1 MRSVHYMRNTSNW
14 YVPDRRLKCA
24 RLYLQVLSAFAP
36 LKQRLEL
43 ALKHQNQMLSNDSG
57 RHTKQRTRNDDEY
70 GDEDDANAAQ
80 PQIKLKMDFSQF
92 GAKQ

>member
-1 MRSVHYMRNTSNW
+1 
-14 YVPDRRLKCA
+14 
-24 RLYLQVLSAFAP
+24 VLSAFAP

-43 ALKHQNQMLSNDSG
+43 ALKHQNQIVSNDSG
-57 RHTKQRTRNDDEY
+57 RHTKQRTRNNDDDY
-70 GDEDDANAAQ
+70 AGDEDGTSAAQ

>member
-1 MRSVHYMRNTSNW
+1 M
-14 YVPDRRLKCA
+14 DG
-24 RLYLQVLSAFAP
+24 YLQVLSAFAP

-57 RHTKQRTRNDDEY
+57 RHTKQRTHNNDY
-70 GDEDDANAAQ
+70 AGGGDEDDANAAQ